1 MNWHTRGFLTK
12 LANLLEEYNASL
24 EIEGDSYGGIQD
36 ITLEVRNPQTFDQ
49 FYDSWIIEH
58 PDQKYPWNG
67 CKYSYADW
75 VDLGKNVD
83 FHKIKEILK

>member
-12 LANLLEEYNASL
+12 FAALLEEYNASL
-24 EIEGDSYGGIQD
+24 EIEGDAYGGIQD

-58 PDQKYPWNG
+58 PEEKYPWNSR
-67 CKYSYADW
+67 KYSYADW

-83 FHKIKEILK
+83 CHKIKGLLK